1 MSRGGNIV
9 DSHSIDYFPERW
21 FDLVLVLRTNNTVLF
36 DRLTKRGYSQKKVT
50 ENIVRLRM
58 LLFFLCWWLVFGLE
72 LVKRSK
78 REDLFVSM
86 FRSVAVVECV
96 VLFFFFFFSPLLT
109 MNLFL
114 VFSFPFPFPFR
125 LLFLFF
131 FSSPSSIYLG
141 M

>member
-50 ENIVRLRM
+50 ENIVRLRCYFFCVGGWCLVWNWSRDRKEKISLFRCFVQ
-58 LLFFLCWWLVFGLE
+58 LLLWN
-72 LVKRSK
+72 
-78 REDLFVSM
+78 VSY
-86 FRSVAVVECV
+86 C
-96 VLFFFFFFSPLLT
+96 FFFFFSPLLT

>member
-58 LLFFLCWWLVFGLE
+58 LLFFFVLVVGVWFGTGQEIEKRRSLCF
-72 LVKRSK
+72 
-78 REDLFVSM
+78 DVSFSCCCGM
-86 FRSVAVVECV
+86 CRIV
-96 VLFFFFFFSPLLT
+96 FFFFFFPFFSIFF
-109 MNLFL
+109 FL
-114 VFSFPFPFPFR
+114 VFF
-125 LLFLFF
+125 FLRC
-131 FSSPSSIYLG
+131 
-141 M
+141 

>member
-58 LLFFLCWWLVFGLE
+58 LLFFLCWWCLVWNWSRDRKE
-72 LVKRSK
+72 KIS
-78 REDLFVSM
+78 LFRCFVQLLLWNVSY
-86 FRSVAVVECV
+86 C
-96 VLFFFFFFSPLLT
+96 FFFFSPLLT